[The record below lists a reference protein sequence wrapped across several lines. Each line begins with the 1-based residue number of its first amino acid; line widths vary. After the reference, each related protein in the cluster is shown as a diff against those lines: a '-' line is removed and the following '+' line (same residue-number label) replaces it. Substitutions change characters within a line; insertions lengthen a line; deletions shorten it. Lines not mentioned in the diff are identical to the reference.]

1 MLIPISGCQTPS
13 QKLKS
18 LQTAISIAC
27 ETIHQFE
34 KIEKLDTTNECNIE
48 ILKEFEL
55 HVQKL
60 LKHLIQ
66 VSINKQSDAK
76 SIAEYKRIYSLSLQS
91 NAQKKDFLQFSLHLK
106 NLLQT
111 IQQTIVI
118 SS

>member
-1 MLIPISGCQTPS
+1 MDANSDDDP
-13 QKLKS
+13 KRN
-18 LQTAISIAC
+18 A
-27 ETIHQFE
+27 
-34 KIEKLDTTNECNIE
+34 E

-66 VSINKQSDAK
+66 VSINKQSDVN

-91 NAQKKDFLQFSLHLK
+91 SAQKNDFQQFSTHLK

-111 IQQTIVI
+111 VQQSIVI
-118 SS
+118 SC